1 MRGKE
6 KERERERE
14 RGGEE
19 RDREGEREVRL
30 LTKVYVILT
39 NEGTFTPPFLLLGN
53 ANHLKSF
60 QKS

>member
-6 KERERERE
+6 KERERER
-14 RGGEE
+14 E

-39 NEGTFTPPFLLLGN
+39 NEGTLTPPFLLLRN

-60 QKS
+60 QKN